1 MVGLRK
7 FARHTGLRRVRG
19 EGAEG
24 GDADEDERAEARSI
38 LLHLRLR
45 RGIYKAHNAEPRTD
59 AVEREEPC
67 RKSFKD
73 WISWTAVALEPCAS
87 RHPMISSGKEP
98 GANTGITHAMQVTV
112 YVHVWTLQ
120 GDSSSEFTAALGYG
134 RVGLWGSEFTFIR
147 AKVGVWGSGPSANER
162 LVRLG

>member
-1 MVGLRK
+1 M
-7 FARHTGLRRVRG
+7 
-19 EGAEG
+19 
-24 GDADEDERAEARSI
+24 
-38 LLHLRLR
+38 
-45 RGIYKAHNAEPRTD
+45 
-59 AVEREEPC
+59 EREEPC
-67 RKSFKD
+67 RNSFKD

-112 YVHVWTLQ
+112 YVHVHVDMQ

-147 AKVGVWGSGPSANER
+147 AIKLGCVGVGALSQRTAG
-162 LVRLG
+162 